1 MASPSQALC
10 FRNDGTARSFRDR
23 RIPMT
28 TFVERYIDGSIDVS
42 GDLGGELFEPLKD
55 LALFKPFRV
64 DTELNTISLETR
76 ADLAPEYLY
85 EKTAEST
92 GDR

>member
-28 TFVERYIDGSIDVS
+28 TFVERYIDGSY
-42 GDLGGELFEPLKD
+42 
-55 LALFKPFRV
+55 V
-64 DTELNTISLETR
+64 DTAVL
-76 ADLAPEYLY
+76 
-85 EKTAEST
+85 
-92 GDR
+92 